1 MSEFISFLVDNFKKI
16 KNKKT
21 IISVIASIC
30 LFIVF
35 LKSRYNENQL
45 FISVEQVLLWIRC
58 GIYNLIPKHIFENIY
73 NILNSYYTCI
83 FKIKTGIFIFSSLS
97 IIWCHDRYLS
107 GSTILGVEFKFTLW
121 KRSGYYRLIKFTLG
135 SGYIYYKIIEFISF
149 GKTTISGGSYEFLI
163 VLLIAFFIVIYLLQ
177 TLFYVPEEKE

>member
-1 MSEFISFLVDNFKKI
+1 MSEFNSFLVDNLKKI

-83 FKIKTGIFIFSSLS
+83 FKIKTGIL
-97 IIWCHDRYLS
+97 
-107 GSTILGVEFKFTLW
+107 
-121 KRSGYYRLIKFTLG
+121 YRPPKVRPRI
-135 SGYIYYKIIEFISF
+135 
-149 GKTTISGGSYEFLI
+149 
-163 VLLIAFFIVIYLLQ
+163 
-177 TLFYVPEEKE
+177 